1 MLCIC
6 QQILRTFQEGDRV
19 WVGWPLDFNV
29 RINRDILISLL
40 KFEMKVH
47 VWNCKE
53 KLSNLARHE
62 RIKAFRLPKDH
73 SGEVTDGISSADLS
87 SHIDNPN
94 TVYRMISQPN
104 LNVHFQARL
113 K

>member
-1 MLCIC
+1 M
-6 QQILRTFQEGDRV
+6 QEGDRV

-40 KFEMKVH
+40 KSKMKVH
-47 VWNCKE
+47 MWNCKE

-73 SGEVTDGISSADLS
+73 SGEVTDGIYSTQLS
-87 SHIDNPN
+87 SHVDHPN
-94 TVYRMISQPN
+94 AVHKMFLQPK
-104 LNVHFQARL
+104 LNVYF
-113 K
+113 